1 MASKNEE
8 EFRRLNLEL
17 RLLEQTAETLQSRM
31 NMINAAATDLRYAQ
45 TTLDGLEK
53 ENEKSEILVPVGG
66 TSYIRARLDNPN
78 QVIVGMGAGVS
89 VEKTRE
95 EAKEIIAE
103 KPEHAEE
110 KVYAELGSKH
120 RIKRHHINITGVEE
134 ISPENIENPLLKKLV
149 TGEEQVGKQE

>member
-17 RLLEQTAETLQSRM
+17 HLLEQTAETLQSRM

-45 TTLDGLEK
+45 TTLEGLEK
-53 ENEKSEILVPVGG
+53 ENEKSELLVPVGG
-66 TSYIRARLDNPN
+66 TSYIRALLDNPN

-95 EAKEIIAE
+95 EAKEIIKKRLVDLEKARASVQQQFAQVAE
-103 KPEHAEE
+103 KINQDREKAE
-110 KVYAELGSKH
+110 A
-120 RIKRHHINITGVEE
+120 
-134 ISPENIENPLLKKLV
+134 LV
-149 TGEEQVGKQE
+149 ATAREGKTQQDV

>member
-1 MASKNEE
+1 LASKNEE

-95 EAKEIIAE
+95 EAKAIIKRRLEDLEKARASVQQQFAQVAE
-103 KPEHAEE
+103 KINQDREKAE
-110 KVYAELGSKH
+110 A
-120 RIKRHHINITGVEE
+120 
-134 ISPENIENPLLKKLV
+134 LV
-149 TGEEQVGKQE
+149 AAAREGKTQQDV